1 MQEVTVHDAKTQLSR
16 LLKAVEEGE
25 TIIIKR
31 GKVPIAKLSPLDS
44 PSPRLWGQDKG
55 RVHIA
60 DDFNAPLPPEIQV
73 FFE

>member
-1 MQEVTVHDAKTQLSR
+1 MQDVTVHEAKTQLSR
-16 LLKAVEEGE
+16 LLKAVEEGQ

-31 GKVPIAKLSPLDS
+31 GRVPIAKLSPLDP
-44 PSPRLWGQDKG
+44 PSPRKWGQDKG

-60 DDFNAPLPPEIQV
+60 DDFNAPLPPEIQA